1 MKITI
6 VGATGNVGSCAAF
19 SITEQRL
26 ADELVLIDDPRPD
39 MLELHALDLNTAA
52 TGHDMLVRAGK
63 TEDMRDSNIVLI
75 TVGAAKAAK
84 MVKSRLELLP
94 ANIPILRDICE
105 NIEKYC
111 PDAVAITATN
121 PVCPLNYGLSIC
133 TSLDRRK
140 LIGYSL
146 NDSIRF
152 RMRVADALEVRDS
165 QVEGLVI
172 GEHGDSQVLLFSTV
186 RVDGKPVAISED
198 LKRDLKQQVPEGQ
211 KLLELLRE
219 KTGRT
224 AAWTTAV
231 GLATVCRAI
240 VDDTGETLPCSL
252 VLNGEYG
259 YQGLSM
265 SVPVVL
271 GREGVREIIELELAP
286 DEKRDLQKSVDILMP
301 AMKYVEDF
309 LKKADK
315 KKK

>member
-19 SITEQRL
+19 SVTEQRL

-39 MLELHALDLNTAA
+39 MLALHALDLNTAA
-52 TGHDMLVRAGK
+52 TGHDMLVRAGR
-63 TEDMRDSNIVLI
+63 TEDMRDSDIVLI
-75 TVGAAKAAK
+75 TVGSAK
-84 MVKSRLELLP
+84 MVKSRLDLLP
-94 ANIPILRDICE
+94 ANIPILRDICD

-133 TSLDRRK
+133 TSLNRKK
-140 LIGYSL
+140 LIGYTY

-152 RMRVADALEVRDS
+152 RMRLANALGVKDS

-186 RVDGKPVAISED
+186 RVDGKPVAVSEAM
-198 LKRDLKQQVPEGQ
+198 KKDLKQQVPDGQ
-211 KLLELLRE
+211 KLLEVLRE

-224 AAWTTAV
+224 AAWTTAA
-231 GLATVCRAI
+231 GLAAVCHAI
-240 VDDTGETLPCSL
+240 VEDTGETLPCSL
-252 VLNGEYG
+252 LIKGEYG
-259 YQGLSM
+259 YKGLSM
-265 SVPVVL
+265 SVPAVL
-271 GREGVREIIELELAP
+271 GREGVREIIELELAL
-286 DEKRDLQKSVDILMP
+286 DEKKDLQNSVDTLMP

-309 LKKADK
+309 LKQAEK
-315 KKK
+315 KK

>member
-26 ADELVLIDDPRPD
+26 ADELVLIDEPRPD
-39 MLELHALDLNTAA
+39 MLALHALDLNTAA
-52 TGHDMLVRAGK
+52 TGHDMLVRAGH
-63 TEDMRDSNIVLI
+63 TEDMRDSDIVLI
-75 TVGAAKAAK
+75 AVGAAK

-133 TSLDRRK
+133 TSLDRNK
-140 LIGYSL
+140 LIGYTY

-186 RVDGKPVAISED
+186 RVDGKPVIISED
-198 LKRDLKQQVPEGQ
+198 LKKDLKQQVPDGQ
-211 KLLELLRE
+211 KLLEVLRE

-231 GLATVCRAI
+231 GLAAVCRAI
-240 VDDTGETLPCSL
+240 VEDTGETLPCSL
-252 VLNGEYG
+252 LIKGEYG
-259 YQGLSM
+259 YKGLSM
-265 SVPVVL
+265 SVPAIL

-286 DEKRDLQKSVDILMP
+286 DEKKDLQNSVDILMP

-309 LKKADK
+309 LKKANK
-315 KKK
+315 KK